1 MSEQTT
7 APTTTAVQ
15 AEPLQEAEAQL
26 QPIKWKFPLTYALL
40 ALLSLSVFTLLSPA
54 GAVTQ
59 FRIATATDF
68 ITLSAVEAPSFATAL
83 VLSILQ
89 LGLAGLAIFSA
100 ARRIKLGVWHPITFG
115 VLFVLAFLVYAG
127 AERDAFI
134 PMVTLLSGALVL
146 SVPLIFGAMCGLV
159 GERSGIINIAIE
171 GQLLAG
177 AFLAAVAASF
187 FTSAYV
193 GLLAAPFAGAAVGGL
208 LVWFAV
214 RYHVNQIIVGV
225 VLNVLVIGLTSFL
238 YSTVLTQNSELWNA
252 RQQLPR
258 LPIPGLSQIPIIGP
272 VLFNQTILVYLMYV
286 MVIALNIL
294 VFKSRWGLRMRAVG
308 EHPKAADT
316 VGINVPRTRVI
327 NTVLAG
333 GIAGLGGAYFTVGQG
348 LAFGQEMSAGQGF
361 IALAA
366 MILGRWNPK
375 GALFAALLFGFSTS
389 VGQTLSAIGTPVPSE
404 MLLMLPYVITIFAVA
419 GFVGRVRPPA
429 AEGVPYIK

>member
-1 MSEQTT
+1 MSSTET
-7 APTTTAVQ
+7 AP
-15 AEPLQEAEAQL
+15 AQDHASAPEGAHGQL
-26 QPIKWKFPLTYALL
+26 HPVRWKFPVTYILLTA
-40 ALLSLSVFTLLSPA
+40 LSLGVFTLFSPL
-54 GAVTQ
+54 GAITQ
-59 FRIATATDF
+59 FRVASAGDF
-68 ITLSAVEAPSFATAL
+68 VIIPPINVPSFISTL
-83 VLSILQ
+83 VLSTALTA
-89 LGLAGLAIFSA
+89 LAAVSA
-100 ARRIKLGVWHPITFG
+100 VSALRRVKLGVWHPVLFG
-115 VLFVLAFLVYAG
+115 VLFVLSFLVWAG
-127 AERDAFI
+127 AGRGAFI
-134 PMVTLLSGALVL
+134 PMVTLLSGALML

-193 GLLAAPFAGAAVGGL
+193 GLIAAPFAGAAVGGL

-214 RYHVNQIIVGV
+214 KYHVNQIIVGV

-238 YSTVLTQNSELWNA
+238 YSTVLTQNSEMWNA

-258 LPIPGLSQIPIIGP
+258 LPIPGLSQIPVIGP

-286 MVIALNIL
+286 IVIALQIF

-316 VGINVPRTRVI
+316 VGINVPRTQVI

-389 VGQTLSAIGTPVPSE
+389 VGQVLSTIGTPVPSE